1 MPTPNDYTDFR
12 FSTSTGGSLDQI
24 TQPPVA
30 PDQSQMTGSYPDAFR
45 SNLISGS
52 ETVDRQEVTVRE
64 SDPIKLQ
71 EQAETSMNAFTS
83 LQTFLMNNL
92 ETAGSR
98 VCHKQ
103 AEAADTSSVGPGPS
117 PINSD
122 GNY

>member
-1 MPTPNDYTDFR
+1 MPTGTDYTDFR
-12 FSTSTGGSLDQI
+12 FSTSTSGSQDQI
-24 TQPPVA
+24 MQPQVTQ
-30 PDQSQMTGSYPDAFR
+30 DQSQMTGSYPDAFR

-71 EQAETSMNAFTS
+71 EQAEMSMNAFTS

-92 ETAGSR
+92 ETPGSR

-103 AEAADTSSVGPGPS
+103 TEKADTSAVGPGPTPGES
-117 PINSD
+117 
-122 GNY
+122 Y